1 MNGAPLAL
9 GFAALA
15 ALASAAQRGSAAR
28 ACPSDALV
36 FYHGAQRW
44 EGAPTVV
51 AHRKGHAEHGPGI
64 YLTTSWERANDYAK
78 GGGSV
83 YRVKLEPG
91 TRWLQDARIEADV
104 MRAFVRGLARLKGR
118 KEILETLDRMEQR
131 LGPNL
136 QAEFLVN
143 AFVNRDAAS
152 GQHGPALAAFLT
164 EHGVDASHVRVHA
177 GEDWVVVFNPQIVCA
192 VERLAA
198 KQVRAPGFAFDLPR
212 VRGAK
217 NQGAPMDMK
226 TLGRK
231 VKAWCKTNASYG
243 LLDGDPETTG
253 SSWDQGGCAVLALA
267 LKQIDPSLSLMV
279 LIRSDRPRQAQH
291 YAVARRG
298 ARGALTLVDC
308 NGAKAEVD
316 FLRYWRDWILAEEPR
331 ALYRPES
338 FSVEPVSASEI
349 TDDPDIPAPPALVR
363 RVVQALQVY
372 LESS

>member
-28 ACPSDALV
+28 ACPADALV

-51 AHRKGHAEHGPGI
+51 THRKGHAEHGPGI

-78 GGGSV
+78 GSGSV

-104 MRAFVRGLARLKGR
+104 MRAFVKGLARLKGR

-192 VERLAA
+192 VERLAP

-217 NQGAPMDMK
+217 NQRAPMDMK

-231 VKAWCKTNASYG
+231 VKAWCKTNASYA
-243 LLDGDPETTG
+243 LLDSDPETEGTT
-253 SSWDQGGCAVLALA
+253 WDQGGCGVLALA

-279 LIRSDRPRQAQH
+279 LVRSDRPSQHQH
-291 YAVARRG
+291 YAVMRRG
-298 ARGALTLVDC
+298 ARGGVSLVDRH
-308 NGAKAEVD
+308 GAKSEAE
-316 FLRYWRDWILAEEPR
+316 FLRLWYARIVEDDPLAEPPKG
-331 ALYRPES
+331 LYVR
-338 FSVEPVSASEI
+338 PVSE
-349 TDDPDIPAPPALVR
+349 TDVGDYSSIPTPPALVR